1 MEIQKLIDTYGDD
14 IYALALIITKDFN
27 AAKQIFAAVT
37 SQYNDFRDGVSL
49 AELAK
54 LTYEASEDI
63 ERNES
68 AEVLTELELSPRLE
82 KLLGEVIQRPQAIR
96 TAIHLFYEN
105 DLDIKQI
112 SVVLGESER
121 YIKGIISELDAD
133 FAEALEADYKVICT
147 KITAGDLLKSYVI
160 ISSTK
165 KDGRMFEAK
174 GDAVPRHTWSKTQK
188 IAVIAA
194 ACILSVAVLIVM
206 PIVKSYTEM
215 LERESEMDF
224 EEAETSE
231 IFHRED
237 ETPDLQKPQTLIEQ
251 IIDMFC

>member
-27 AAKQIFAAVT
+27 AAKQVFALVT

-68 AEVLTELELSPRLE
+68 AEVLTELELNSRLE

-121 YIKGIISELDAD
+121 YIKGILSELDHD
-133 FAEALEADYKVICT
+133 FVKALEADYKVICT

-160 ISSTK
+160 ISSK

-174 GDAVPRHTWSKTQK
+174 GDAVPRHTWTKAQK
-188 IAVIAA
+188 IAVIAV
-194 ACILSVAVLIVM
+194 ACVVSVAVLIVI

-215 LERESEMDF
+215 LEREAEMDF

-237 ETPDLQKPQTLIEQ
+237 ETPDLQQPPTIIEQ
-251 IIDMFC
+251 IIDIFC

>member
-1 MEIQKLIDTYGDD
+1 MEIRKLTDTYGDD

-27 AAKQIFAAVT
+27 AAKQIFAIVISKFNEYA
-37 SQYNDFRDGVSL
+37 DDISL

-54 LTYEASEDI
+54 ITYKSSEDI
-63 ERNES
+63 QCNES
-68 AEVLTELELSPRLE
+68 AEIFTELELNSKHER
-82 KLLGEVIQRPQAIR
+82 LLGEVIQRPQAIR

-105 DLDIKQI
+105 DLDFKQI
-112 SVVLGESER
+112 AAVLGESER
-121 YIKGIISELDAD
+121 YVNSVLSELGS
-133 FAEALEADYKVICT
+133 ELTGSLEAEYKVICS
-147 KITAGDLLKSYVI
+147 KITASDSLKAYVI
-160 ISSTK
+160 SSAQEK
-165 KDGRMFEAK
+165 GKLFEAK
-174 GDAVPRHTWSKTQK
+174 RDAVPRHSWTKVQK

-194 ACILSVAVLIVM
+194 ACVISVAVLVVI
-206 PIVKSYTEM
+206 PIVQSYNEM

-237 ETPDLQKPQTLIEQ
+237 ETPDLKDPPTLIER